1 MDLTPRS
8 RQSALLLRSLALILI
23 LGQFR
28 LLAKDLA
35 DTPVFITTLGIAF
48 IASWIL
54 ARKTLRPWQG
64 VFIIALIPWTTR
76 FIIAL
81 PRIFFPDTAVTL
93 DSLLLN
99 LARNNFVSLIP
110 FYWAGVSTYFST
122 RSRSFLR
129 ADIILSDTLLLIIFS
144 IAHTADI
151 GLYRWPIF
159 MIALFTGI
167 LLLQILA
174 LILSSPPE
182 FKLRKGEA
190 VGAGLALCILALI
203 SGILFLRPSQERAVD
218 QGGGLLEPNLF
229 SFDFSQFLHLESEIT
244 MNDDLVFIVK
254 KDPEDTHILLRRYV
268 LSGYTSKQGFFR
280 YEAIDEKTH
289 PQKLPEGTTP
299 LSNQGLNKAYRLTNQ
314 EYYLVNFDASAFI
327 GMNDPV
333 LITPFE
339 SWDASSFNAAY
350 GVQSHTSEALPFEL
364 IDSVQEPLSPEALGL
379 SPEAYALYTEYGGD
393 EQIRALAQEIC
404 WGLENY
410 WDQVQAIYEH
420 LKYGEYRY
428 SLKPGIAPDGD
439 QLGFFLF
446 QSKKG
451 YCSYYA
457 FSMALLLR
465 SLGIPARV
473 AAGFFI
479 QPETNTFDYYPVRSD
494 MAHAWVEVLFPDY
507 GWIEYDPTTD
517 LLAEGEEFRFS
528 LGVSPELFERLMKE
542 ILDNHSQLRPKQ
554 GASAEEP
561 GRVDFT
567 ALGTHTLRFLRTY
580 WALALSVL
588 LCISFI
594 RIRTQHLLAC
604 KLNQD
609 SRKKANQ
616 LWIHV
621 RRRLNLGG
629 YRKRIDEAEPEWAL
643 AVDSRI
649 QGVYAL
655 YQQTAAARYGPIYTQ
670 EHFAA
675 MAQGYTQ
682 FSACYAQVLP
692 WWRRTLAWLLPPLA
706 LMLKPAQIGKD
717 APGRVS
723 LGLVILL
730 LVLSG
735 DRGTAQDA
743 VSEEKVS
750 PGTLYSQALEAQRGE
765 NWERAIELYTKGSEL
780 YPEESSFPWSLGN
793 LYYKRR
799 LYGLAWDQYRKVEQ
813 ILPEDTEVLYQL
825 SRTAGYLNN
834 DRVSVVY
841 LERIL
846 ALDPDNKEAIGNL
859 GWMYYKLH
867 RLEEGRLLLL
877 SALDRFGPNPDFSM
891 TLGTIYSDMFRY
903 EDAKHWYLEAIAGS
917 EALGADLF
925 TAVANYNLSIL
936 ETRFYHFDRALERTN
951 ASLFAQNRASGR
963 LARGELFMRRLEFK
977 QAFSDYQ
984 GAYEMDTSPLS
995 KVNLAQ
1001 SYQIAGRLQEARLYA
1016 EDCLKEG
1023 DLSWMLNY
1031 GIDPIRYKR
1040 DLHEILS
1047 NVYAGLEKTE
1057 YLVPSRTWREWI
1069 QGIFRG
1075 ISYRSKASI
1084 HRRLFWK
1091 YSFLTAKA
1099 YETAGTEAKD
1109 SSEPQGL
1116 RSDSQR
1122 LRSETKELRLDA
1134 LIQYYNAFEPYPRRA
1149 LTYLRKSR
1157 DFEVSLIPEA
1167 AASYYFEEGRLLQDG
1182 ELLWETAAR
1191 FDPVWERDMI
1201 AKTYTEL
1208 AQMKGRKGRKFLAH
1222 DAAERLYRLNRGG
1235 LRQYGIRLPVELSI
1249 DFSPVPSLG
1258 DAGIRNI
1265 KKSLGRALRAAGF
1278 DLRKRAGTLPQDQ
1291 GSRRFQRRIRIDGP
1305 HAECELYDTTWGS
1318 AVFRHTLPLPS
1329 FSAMDINTFA
1339 RTLGDIAFTEL

>member
-1 MDLTPRS
+1 MAPTARS
-8 RQSALLLRSLALILI
+8 WQFALLLRSLALALI

-54 ARKTLRPWQG
+54 ARKNRYPWQG

-81 PRIFFPDTAVTL
+81 PRVFFPDTAVTL
-93 DSLLLN
+93 DALLLN
-99 LARNNFVSLIP
+99 LARNTFVSLIP

-129 ADIILSDTLLLIIFS
+129 ADIILSDTLLLVIFS
-144 IAHTADI
+144 IAHTTDI

-159 MIALFTGI
+159 MIALFTCI
-167 LLLQILA
+167 LLLQLLA
-174 LILSSPPE
+174 LLLSIPPE
-182 FKLRKGEA
+182 FKLRKREA
-190 VGAGLALCILALI
+190 VEGGLAVCMVVLI
-203 SGILFLRPSQERAVD
+203 GGILFLRPSQERAVD
-218 QGGGLLEPNLF
+218 QGGGLLKPNLF

-268 LSGYTSKQGFFR
+268 LSGYTGKQGFFR
-280 YEAIDEKTH
+280 YETMDEKAH
-289 PQKLPEGTTP
+289 PQRLPEGTTL
-299 LSNQGLNKAYRLTNQ
+299 LSPGEPNKAYRLTNQ

-339 SWDASSFNAAY
+339 NWDASSFSTAY

-364 IDSVQEPLSPEALGL
+364 VDAVQEPRSPQALGL
-379 SPEAYALYTEYGGD
+379 SPEAYGVYTEYGKD
-393 EQIRALAQEIC
+393 ERIRTLAGEIC
-404 WGLENY
+404 LGLDNY

-428 SLKPGIAPDGD
+428 SLKPGISPDGD

-528 LGVSPELFERLMKE
+528 SGVSPELFERLMKE
-542 ILDNHSQLRPKQ
+542 ILDNHSRLRPKQ
-554 GASAEEP
+554 GVPVEAIR
-561 GRVDFT
+561 GTGFT
-567 ALGTHTLRFLRTY
+567 AFGSHTLRFLRTY
-580 WALALSVL
+580 WL
-588 LCISFI
+588 LILGTFGGIGFI
-594 RIRTQHLLAC
+594 RFRIQHLVAS
-604 KLNQD
+604 KLYREP
-609 SRKKANQ
+609 RKKANH
-616 LWIHV
+616 LWVHV
-621 RRRLNLGG
+621 RRRLRLGG
-629 YRKRIDEAEPEWAL
+629 YGRGIDEAEPEWAGAL
-643 AVDSRI
+643 DRRI

-655 YQQTAAARYGPIYTQ
+655 YQETAAARYAPVYTGD
-670 EHFAA
+670 HFGA
-675 MAQGYTQ
+675 MARAYTR
-682 FSACYAQVLP
+682 FSRCYARVLP
-692 WWRRTLAWLLPPLA
+692 WWRRILAWVLPPLA
-706 LMLKPAQIGKD
+706 LMLKPVQPRKNRSS
-717 APGRVS
+717 PGGGA
-723 LGLVILL
+723 LGLVMAL
-730 LVLSG
+730 LVLG
-735 DRGTAQDA
+735 GGRGEAQSIATD
-743 VSEEKVS
+743 EVS
-750 PGTLYSQALEAQRGE
+750 PGAIYSQALEAEQGE
-765 NWERAIELYTKGSEL
+765 HWERAIELYTRGSAL
-780 YPEESSFPWSLGN
+780 YPEESSFPWALGN
-793 LYYKRR
+793 LYFKRR

-813 ILPEDTEVLYQL
+813 NLPEDTEVLYQL

-834 DRVSVVY
+834 DRVSVGY
-841 LERIL
+841 LERVL
-846 ALDPDNKEAIGNL
+846 RLDPDNKDAIGNL

-867 RLEEGRLLLL
+867 RLEEGRLLLE

-903 EDAKHWYLEAIAGS
+903 DDAKYWYLEAIAGS
-917 EALGADLF
+917 EAMGADLF

-951 ASLFAQNRASGR
+951 ASLLAQNRASGR
-963 LARGELFMRRLEFK
+963 LARGELFLRRMEFK

-1001 SYQIAGRLQEARLYA
+1001 SYQIAGRLEEARLYA

-1047 NVYAGLEKTE
+1047 KVYEGLEKTE
-1057 YLVPSRTWREWI
+1057 YLLSGETLREWI
-1069 QGIFRG
+1069 QGIFRR
-1075 ISYRSKASI
+1075 ISYRSKASV

-1091 YSFLTAKA
+1091 YSFLAAKA
-1099 YETAGTEAKD
+1099 YETPGPKAGET
-1109 SSEPQGL
+1109 P
-1116 RSDSQR
+1116 
-1122 LRSETKELRLDA
+1122 SETGELRLDA
-1134 LIQYYNAFEPYPRRA
+1134 LIQYYNAFEPYPHRA

-1167 AASYYFEEGRLLQDG
+1167 AASYYLEEGRLLKNG
-1182 ELLWETAAR
+1182 ELLWETVAL

-1201 AKTYTEL
+1201 AQTYTEL
-1208 AQMKGRKGRKFLAH
+1208 ARMKGRKGRKFLAR
-1222 DAAERLYRLNRGG
+1222 DAAERLYSLNRGG
-1235 LRQYGIRLPVELSI
+1235 LRQYGIRLPVELGI
-1249 DFSPVPSLG
+1249 DFSTDPSLKA
-1258 DAGIRNI
+1258 AGMRSIE
-1265 KKSLGRALRAAGF
+1265 KSLRRAIGAAGF
-1278 DLRKRAGTLPQDQ
+1278 AVDTGRGENPQD
-1291 GSRRFQRRIRIDGP
+1291 SRRFQLRIRINGP
-1305 HAECELYDTTWGS
+1305 QAACELYDETWGITML
-1318 AVFRHTLPLPS
+1318 RHTLPLPS
-1329 FSAMDINTFA
+1329 YSPRDIRRFA
-1339 RTLGDIAFTEL
+1339 RALGDLAFTEP

>member
-1 MDLTPRS
+1 MDPTPRS
-8 RQSALLLRSLALILI
+8 RQAALLLRSLALALI

-48 IASWIL
+48 IAAWIL
-54 ARKTLRPWQG
+54 ARKNLYPWQG
-64 VFIIALIPWTTR
+64 VLIIALIPWTTR
-76 FIIAL
+76 CIIAL
-81 PRIFFPDTAVTL
+81 PRLLFSDTAVTL

-129 ADIILSDTLLLIIFS
+129 ADIILSDTLLLVIFS

-159 MIALFTGI
+159 MIALFTCI

-174 LILSSPPE
+174 LILSIPPE
-182 FKLRKGEA
+182 FKVRKRES
-190 VGAGLALCILALI
+190 VEAGLAFCMVVLI
-203 SGILFLRPSQERAVD
+203 SGILFLRPSQEQAVD
-218 QGGGLLEPNLF
+218 RGGGLLEPNLF

-280 YEAIDEKTH
+280 YETVDEKAH

-299 LSNQGLNKAYRLTNQ
+299 LSNQGPNKAYRLTNQ

-339 SWDASSFNAAY
+339 SWDASSFSAAY

-364 IDSVQEPLSPEALGL
+364 VDSVQEALSPEALGL
-379 SPEAYALYTEYGGD
+379 SPEAYALYTEYGKD
-393 EQIRALAQEIC
+393 ERIRALAQEIC
-404 WGLENY
+404 LGLENY
-410 WDQVQAIYEH
+410 WDQVQAIYEY

-465 SLGIPARV
+465 SLGIPTRV

-494 MAHAWVEVLFPDY
+494 MAHAWIEVFFPDY

-528 LGVSPELFERLMKE
+528 SGVPPELFERLMKE

-554 GASAEEP
+554 GSSAEETQGP
-561 GRVDFT
+561 DFT
-567 ALGTHTLRFLRTY
+567 TLGVHTLRFIRTY
-580 WALALSVL
+580 WVLILSVFL
-588 LCISFI
+588 GISFI
-594 RIRTQHLLAC
+594 RIRTQHLVAS
-604 KLNQD
+604 KLNRD
-609 SRKKANQ
+609 PRKKANQ
-616 LWIHV
+616 LWFHV
-621 RRRLNLGG
+621 RQRLNLGG
-629 YRKRIDEAEPEWAL
+629 YRTSIDEAEAEWAGTL
-643 AVDSRI
+643 DCRI

-655 YQQTAAARYGPIYTQ
+655 YQQTAAARYAPLYTQ

-675 MAQGYTQ
+675 MARAYTQ
-682 FSACYAQVLP
+682 FSLAYAQVLP
-692 WWRRTLAWLLPPLA
+692 CWRRILAWFLPPLA
-706 LMLKPAQIGKD
+706 LILKPVQTAKNRKSRAGG
-717 APGRVS
+717 P
-723 LGLVILL
+723 LGLFILL

-735 DRGTAQDA
+735 DQGEAQDA
-743 VSEEKVS
+743 VSDEVS
-750 PGTLYSQALEAQRGE
+750 PATLYSQAMEAQRSE
-765 NWERAIELYTKGSEL
+765 NWERAIELYTRGSEL
-780 YPEESSFPWSLGN
+780 YPQESSFSWSLGN

-799 LYGLAWDQYRKVEQ
+799 LYGLAWEQYRKVEQ
-813 ILPEDTEVLYQL
+813 IFPEDTEVLYQL

-846 ALDPDNKEAIGNL
+846 ELDPDNKEAIGNL

-903 EDAKHWYLEAIAGS
+903 EDAKYWYLEAIAGS

-951 ASLFAQNRASGR
+951 ASLIAQNRASGR
-963 LARGELFMRRLEFK
+963 LARGELFLRRMEFK

-1001 SYQIAGRLQEARLYA
+1001 SYQIAGRLEEARLYA

-1047 NVYAGLEKTE
+1047 NVYGGLEKTE
-1057 YLVPSRTWREWI
+1057 YLVPSGTWREWI
-1069 QGIFRG
+1069 QRIFRG

-1099 YETAGTEAKD
+1099 YETAGQGATQ
-1109 SSEPQGL
+1109 SEI
-1116 RSDSQR
+1116 
-1122 LRSETKELRLDA
+1122 KEPRLDA
-1134 LIQYYNAFEPYPRRA
+1134 LIQYYNAFETYPRRA

-1167 AASYYFEEGRLLQDG
+1167 AASYYFEEGRLLKNG
-1182 ELLWETAAR
+1182 ELLWETVAR
-1191 FDPVWERDMI
+1191 FDPVWERDRI

-1208 AQMKGRKGRKFLAH
+1208 AQMKGRKGRKFLAQ
-1222 DAAERLYRLNRGG
+1222 DAAERLYRLNQGG

-1249 DFSPVPSLG
+1249 DFSTNPSLG
-1258 DAGIRNI
+1258 EGGISNI
-1265 KKSLGRALRAAGF
+1265 EKSLRRAIHAVGF
-1278 DLRKRAGTLPQDQ
+1278 DVDKRTGKIRQDHA
-1291 GSRRFQRRIRIDGP
+1291 SRRFRLKISISGSK
-1305 HAECELYDTTWGS
+1305 AACELYDSTWGTP
-1318 AVFRHTLPLPS
+1318 VFRHTLSLPS
-1329 FSAMDINTFA
+1329 FSTMDINTFA
-1339 RTLGDIAFTEL
+1339 RALGDMAFTEL

>member
-1 MDLTPRS
+1 MDPTPRS
-8 RQSALLLRSLALILI
+8 RHVALLFRSLALALI
-23 LGQFR
+23 LGQIR

-64 VFIIALIPWTTR
+64 VVIIACIPWTTW

-81 PRIFFPDTAVTL
+81 PRILFPDTAVTL

-174 LILSSPPE
+174 LILSTPPE
-182 FKLRKGEA
+182 FTLRKGEA
-190 VGAGLALCILALI
+190 VGAGLAFCIVVLI
-203 SGILFLRPSQERAVD
+203 SGILFLGPSQERAID

-268 LSGYTSKQGFFR
+268 LSGYTGKQGFFR
-280 YEAIDEKTH
+280 YEALDEKTH
-289 PQKLPEGTTP
+289 PQKLPGGRTLLANREPNT
-299 LSNQGLNKAYRLTNQ
+299 AYRLTNQ

-339 SWDASSFNAAY
+339 SWDASSFSAAY

-364 IDSVQEPLSPEALGL
+364 IDSVQEPPSPEALGL
-379 SPEAYALYTEYGGD
+379 SPEVYALYTEYGGD
-393 EQIRALAQEIC
+393 ERIRVLAEEIC
-404 WGLENY
+404 GGLENY

-446 QSKKG
+446 QSQKG

-507 GWIEYDPTTD
+507 GWIEYDPTTE

-542 ILDNHSQLRPKQ
+542 ILDNHSRLRPKQ
-554 GASAEEP
+554 DAPGEEP
-561 GRVDFT
+561 GKADFT
-567 ALGTHTLRFLRTY
+567 AFGAHTLRFIRTY
-580 WALALSVL
+580 WGLAIGVL
-588 LCISFI
+588 LCFSFI
-594 RIRTQHLLAC
+594 RIRTQHLLAS
-604 KLNQD
+604 KMSRD
-609 SRKKANQ
+609 PRKKANH
-616 LWIHV
+616 LWAHI
-621 RRRLNLGG
+621 RRRLTLGG
-629 YRKRIDEAEPEWAL
+629 YRKSMDEAEPEWVLAL
-643 AVDSRI
+643 DSRI
-649 QGVYAL
+649 LGVYAL
-655 YQQTAAARYGPIYTQ
+655 YQKTAAARYAPDYTQ
-670 EHFAA
+670 EQFAA
-675 MAQGYTQ
+675 MAGAYTQ

-692 WWRRTLAWLLPPLA
+692 WWRRILAWVLPPLA
-706 LMLKPAQIGKD
+706 LTLKPVKNV
-717 APGRVS
+717 PGGVS

-735 DRGTAQDA
+735 DRGAAQNQ
-743 VSEEKVS
+743 VSEELS
-750 PGTLYSQALEAQRGE
+750 PDTLYSQALEAQNAE
-765 NWERAIELYTKGSEL
+765 NWEQAIELYSRGAEL

-813 ILPEDTEVLYQL
+813 LLPDDTEVLYQL

-834 DRVSVVY
+834 DRISVVY

-846 ALDPDNKEAIGNL
+846 ALDPDNREAIGNL

-867 RLEEGRLLLL
+867 RLEEGQLLLL
-877 SALDRFGPNPDFSM
+877 SALDRFGSNPDFSM

-903 EDAKHWYLEAIAGS
+903 EDAKRWYLEAIAGS

-936 ETRFYHFDRALERTN
+936 ETRFYHFDRAMERTN

-1057 YLVPSRTWREWI
+1057 YLVPGTWGERI
-1069 QGIFRG
+1069 RGIFRG
-1075 ISYRSKASI
+1075 ISYRSKALI

-1099 YETAGTEAKD
+1099 YETA
-1109 SSEPQGL
+1109 SQGEDF
-1116 RSDSQR
+1116 S
-1122 LRSETKELRLDA
+1122 SETKELRLDA
-1134 LIQYYNAFEPYPRRA
+1134 LIQYYNAFETYPRRA

-1167 AASYYFEEGRLLQDG
+1167 AASYYFEEGRLLKNG
-1182 ELLWETAAR
+1182 ELLWETLAR

-1208 AQMKGRKGRKFLAH
+1208 AQMKGRKGSKFLAQ
-1222 DAAERLYRLNRGG
+1222 DAAERLYRLNQGG
-1235 LRQYGIRLPVELSI
+1235 LRQYGIRLPVELRI

-1258 DAGIRNI
+1258 ETGIPNI
-1265 KKSLGRALRAAGF
+1265 ETSLRRALHAAGF
-1278 DLRKRAGTLPQDQ
+1278 DLGKKAGKIPQDPV
-1291 GSRRFQRRIRIDGP
+1291 SRRFQLRISIRGP
-1305 HAECELYDTTWGS
+1305 RATCELYDTSWG
-1318 AVFRHTLPLPS
+1318 APVFRHALPLPS
-1329 FSAMDINTFA
+1329 FSAMDIHTFA
-1339 RTLGDIAFTEL
+1339 RALGDLAFTEP

>member
-1 MDLTPRS
+1 MDPTPRS
-8 RQSALLLRSLALILI
+8 RQSALLLRSLALALI

-35 DTPVFITTLGIAF
+35 DTPVFITALGIAF

-54 ARKTLRPWQG
+54 GRKTRYPWQG
-64 VFIIALIPWTTR
+64 ALIIALIPWTTR

-81 PRIFFPDTAVTL
+81 PRILFADTAVTL
-93 DSLLLN
+93 DGLLLN
-99 LARNNFVSLIP
+99 LARNNFVSLFP

-129 ADIILSDTLLLIIFS
+129 ADIILSDTLLLVIFS

-159 MIALFTGI
+159 MIALFTCI

-174 LILSSPPE
+174 LILSAPPE
-182 FKLRKGEA
+182 FKLRTGEA
-190 VGAGLALCILALI
+190 IQAGLALCILVII
-203 SGILFLRPSQERAVD
+203 SGILFLRPSQEQAIER
-218 QGGGLLEPNLF
+218 GWGLLEPNLF

-268 LSGYTSKQGFFR
+268 LSGYTNKQGFFR
-280 YEAIDEKTH
+280 YETLDEQTH
-289 PQKLPEGTTP
+289 PQKLPEGMTSLANREP
-299 LSNQGLNKAYRLTNQ
+299 NKAYRLTNQ

-339 SWDASSFNAAY
+339 SWDASSFSAAY
-350 GVQSHTSEALPFEL
+350 GVQSQTSEALPFEL
-364 IDSVQEPLSPEALGL
+364 VDSVQEPLSPEVLGL
-379 SPEAYALYTEYGGD
+379 SSEIYALYTEYGKD
-393 EQIRALAQEIC
+393 ERIRALAQEIC

-410 WDQVQAIYEH
+410 WDQVQAIYEY
-420 LKYGEYRY
+420 LKYGDYRY

-446 QSKKG
+446 QTKKG

-494 MAHAWVEVLFPDY
+494 MAHAWVEVLFPKY
-507 GWIEYDPTTD
+507 GWIEYDPTTE

-542 ILDNHSQLRPKQ
+542 ILDNHSRLQPKQ
-554 GASAEEP
+554 RSPLEETR
-561 GRVDFT
+561 GTAFT
-567 ALGTHTLRFLRTY
+567 ALGAHTLRFLRAY
-580 WALALSVL
+580 WVL
-588 LCISFI
+588 VLGGLLGVSFI
-594 RIRTQHLLAC
+594 RIRTQYLAGS
-604 KLNQD
+604 KLNRD
-609 SRKKANQ
+609 PRKKANQ
-616 LWIHV
+616 LWGHV
-621 RRRLNLGG
+621 RRRLSLGG
-629 YRKRIDEAEPEWAL
+629 YRKRIDEAEHEWAL
-643 AVDSRI
+643 ALDCPI
-649 QGVYAL
+649 PGVYGL
-655 YQQTAAARYGPIYTQ
+655 YQKTAAARYAPVYTL
-670 EHFAA
+670 EHFSA
-675 MAQGYTQ
+675 MARAYTQ
-682 FSACYAQVLP
+682 FSACYARVLP
-692 WWRRTLAWLLPPLA
+692 GWRRILAWLLPPLA
-706 LMLKPAQIGKD
+706 LILKPVQTKPK
-717 APGRVS
+717 APAGGP

-730 LVLSG
+730 LMLSG
-735 DRGTAQDA
+735 DQGEAQNAVSDA
-743 VSEEKVS
+743 VSPAV
-750 PGTLYSQALEAQRGE
+750 LYAQALEAQKAE
-765 NWERAIELYTKGSEL
+765 NWERAIELYTKGSAL

-793 LYYKRR
+793 LYYKRG

-834 DRVSVVY
+834 DRVSVDY

-877 SALDRFGPNPDFSM
+877 AALDRFGPNPDFSM
-891 TLGTIYSDMFRY
+891 TLGTIYSDLFRY
-903 EDAKHWYLEAIAGS
+903 KEAKHWYLEAIAGS

-963 LARGELFMRRLEFK
+963 LARGELFMRRLEFR

-984 GAYEMDTSPLS
+984 DAYEMDTSPLS

-1001 SYQIAGRLQEARLYA
+1001 SYQIAGRLEEARLYA

-1031 GIDPIRYKR
+1031 GIDPGRYKR

-1057 YLVPSRTWREWI
+1057 QLLPAITWKEGI
-1069 QGIFRG
+1069 QRMFRG
-1075 ISYRSKASI
+1075 ISYRYKAAM

-1091 YSFLTAKA
+1091 YSLLTAKA
-1099 YETAGTEAKD
+1099 YETADQGDGQAEVK
-1109 SSEPQGL
+1109 EP
-1116 RSDSQR
+1116 
-1122 LRSETKELRLDA
+1122 RLDA
-1134 LIQYYNAFEPYPRRA
+1134 LIQYYNAFEIYPRRA

-1167 AASYYFEEGRLLQDG
+1167 APSYAFEEGRLFKNGD
-1182 ELLWETAAR
+1182 LLWETLAR

-1208 AQMKGRKGRKFLAH
+1208 AQMKGRKGEQFLAQ
-1222 DAAERLYRLNRGG
+1222 DAAERLYRLNQGG
-1235 LRQYGIRLPVELSI
+1235 LRQHGIRLPVELRV
-1249 DFSPVPSLG
+1249 DFSALPLTE
-1258 DAGIRNI
+1258 AGISAVE
-1265 KKSLGRALRAAGF
+1265 KSLRRAIQAAGF
-1278 DLRKRAGTLPQDQ
+1278 DVGNKADRT
-1291 GSRRFQRRIRIDGP
+1291 RRFQLRISVNGP
-1305 HAECELYDTTWGS
+1305 EALCELYDATWG
-1318 AVFRHTLPLPS
+1318 AVMFRHTLPLPS
-1329 FSAMDINTFA
+1329 FSALDVKTFA
-1339 RTLGDIAFTEL
+1339 RALGNLAFTEL

>member
-1 MDLTPRS
+1 MDPTSSS
-8 RQSALLLRSLALILI
+8 RLSAQLFRSLALALI
-23 LGQFR
+23 LFQFR

-35 DTPVFITTLGIAF
+35 DTPVFISTLLIAF

-54 ARKTLRPWQG
+54 ARKKLHPWQG
-64 VFIIALIPWTTR
+64 VLIIALIPWTTR

-81 PRIFFPDTAVTL
+81 PRILFSDTAVTL

-99 LARNNFVSLIP
+99 LARNNFVSLVP
-110 FYWAGVSTYFST
+110 FYWAGVSTYFS
-122 RSRSFLR
+122 SRSQAFLR
-129 ADIILSDTLLLIIFS
+129 ADIILSDTLLLVIFS

-151 GLYRWPIF
+151 GVYRWPIF
-159 MIALFTGI
+159 MIALFTCI
-167 LLLQILA
+167 LLFQILA
-174 LILSSPPE
+174 LICSSPPQC
-182 FKLRKGEA
+182 KIRRSEA
-190 VGAGLALCILALI
+190 MKAGFAFCILVLV
-203 SGILFLRPSQERAVD
+203 SGFLLLRPSQERAID
-218 QGGGLLEPNLF
+218 RGGGLLEPNLF
-229 SFDFSQFLHLESEIT
+229 SFDFSQFLHLESEIS

-280 YEAIDEKTH
+280 SETIDETVH
-289 PQKLPEGTTP
+289 PQKLPEGLTALP
-299 LSNQGLNKAYRLTNQ
+299 NREPNRAFRVTNQ
-314 EYYLVNFDASAFI
+314 EYYLVNFDATAFI

-339 SWDASSFNAAY
+339 SWDASSFSAAY

-364 IDSVQEPLSPEALGL
+364 VDAVKGPLSAAAMEL
-379 SPEAYALYTEYGGD
+379 SPQTYALYTEYGGD
-393 EQIRALAQEIC
+393 ERIRALATELC
-404 WGLENY
+404 LGLENY
-410 WDQVQAIYEH
+410 WDKVQVIYEH

-428 SLKPGIAPDGD
+428 SLKPGIAQDGD

-494 MAHAWVEVLFPDY
+494 MAHAWVEVLFPGY
-507 GWIEYDPTTD
+507 GWIEYDPTTEQ
-517 LLAEGEEFRFS
+517 LAAGEEFRFS
-528 LGVSPELFERLMKE
+528 PGVSPELFERLMKE
-542 ILDNHSQLRPKQ
+542 ILDNHARLRPKQ
-554 GASAEEP
+554 SAGDGDAESRP
-561 GRVDFT
+561 FT
-567 ALGTHTLRFLRTY
+567 ALATFGVLRKY
-580 WALALSVL
+580 WALILGIL
-588 LCISFI
+588 LCLDCI
-594 RIRTQHLLAC
+594 RIRTRHLLASN
-604 KLNQD
+604 LSRD
-609 SRKKANQ
+609 PRKKANH
-616 LWIHV
+616 LWAHV
-621 RRRLNLGG
+621 RRRLRLGG
-629 YRKRIDEAEPEWAL
+629 YRKRNDEAESEWASRM
-643 AVDSRI
+643 DRRI
-649 QGVYAL
+649 QGVYPL
-655 YQQTAAARYGPIYTQ
+655 YEGTAAARYAPTYTQ
-670 EHFAA
+670 EHFTTLAQIYTRFSLDYA
-675 MAQGYTQ
+675 KALPSWRRILTWVLPHLALLLKPIQRAQGRG
-682 FSACYAQVLP
+682 L
-692 WWRRTLAWLLPPLA
+692 RKGA
-706 LMLKPAQIGKD
+706 L
-717 APGRVS
+717 
-723 LGLVILL
+723 LGLFLL
-730 LVLSG
+730 LLLIG
-735 DRGTAQDA
+735 EKGEAQNALEDR
-743 VSEEKVS
+743 S
-750 PGTLYSQALEAQRGE
+750 PEALYTMALEAHRAE
-765 NWERAIELYTKGSEL
+765 NWERAIDLYTRGSEL
-780 YPEESSFPWSLGN
+780 FPEESSFPWALGN
-793 LYYKRR
+793 LYYQRR

-813 ILPEDTEVLYQL
+813 LFPEDTEVLYQL

-846 ALDPDNKEAIGNL
+846 ILDPDNKEAIGNL

-903 EDAKHWYLEAIAGS
+903 AEAKQWYLEAIAGS

-951 ASLFAQNRASGR
+951 ASLMAQNRASGR
-963 LARGELFMRRLEFK
+963 LARGELFLRRLEFK
-977 QAFSDYQ
+977 RAFSDYQ

-1001 SYQIAGRLQEARLYA
+1001 SYQIAGRLEEARLYA

-1057 YLVPSRTWREWI
+1057 SLVPSGTWQEWL
-1069 QGIFRG
+1069 QRIFRR
-1075 ISYRSKASI
+1075 ISYRSKASV

-1099 YETAGTEAKD
+1099 YERAEQGSPDLPGEGK
-1109 SSEPQGL
+1109 EP
-1116 RSDSQR
+1116 
-1122 LRSETKELRLDA
+1122 RLDA

-1167 AASYYFEEGRLLQDG
+1167 AASYYFEEGRLLKN
-1182 ELLWETAAR
+1182 EALLWETLAR

-1208 AQMKGRKGRKFLAH
+1208 AQMKGSARRRALAQ
-1222 DAAERLYRLNRGG
+1222 DVAERLYSLNQGG
-1235 LRQYGIRLPVELSI
+1235 LRQHGIRLPVELSL
-1249 DFSPVPSLG
+1249 DLSAVPLRNTLG
-1258 DAGIRNI
+1258 MGNI
-1265 KKSLGRALRAAGF
+1265 EKSLRRAIQAAGF
-1278 DLRKRAGTLPQDQ
+1278 DLGKRAASLSQENQTP
-1291 GSRRFQRRIRIDGP
+1291 RRFLLSIGIQGP
-1305 HAECELYDTTWGS
+1305 SAHCELYDRNRGTL
-1318 AVFRHTLPLPS
+1318 VFRRTLGLPS
-1329 FSAMDINTFA
+1329 FSTLDISAFA
-1339 RTLGDIAFTEL
+1339 RALGDLAFTEL